1 MKTTTDS
8 MSSSNPVLT
17 CKVIEEKLLVDENSQ
32 FDITISI
39 ADSLTSTTI
48 PNIAWNVNDFKFQLV
63 KKLVL
68 LILKFSLIR
77 TIFGRPQFQ
86 CIAYPNANQTAL

>member
-1 MKTTTDS
+1 LNKKSKIKKKIFLSILRSQFNNMKTITGS

-39 ADSLTSTTI
+39 ADILTSTTI
-48 PNIAWNVNDFKFQLV
+48 PNIAWNVND
-63 KKLVL
+63 
-68 LILKFSLIR
+68 LKI
-77 TIFGRPQFQ
+77 
-86 CIAYPNANQTAL
+86 